1 LLLGEKSVIMPN
13 RNKHVTIYDVAK
25 ALGVSTSTVSRA
37 MRDHHTIGKAT
48 IKKVKKVAMEMGYEP
63 NAIASSLRE
72 KRTKTIGVIVSYI
85 NRPFISS
92 LIRGI
97 EEVASKNKYN
107 VIITQSLD
115 SYKKEVEDVKTM
127 YNSRVD
133 GLIVSLAMETTKY
146 KHFDPYLKMNYPLV
160 LADRVASEID
170 TDKVLIDNFSAAY
183 GATKHLIEQGYK
195 KIGHLAGAQQ
205 QFVYK
210 KRLEGYVAA
219 LKDHG
224 FEKEEALI
232 HYSRLNHEDGRDG
245 AKSLLK
251 LSARPDAVFAAN
263 DTSAIGF
270 MQYVEEVGLAIP
282 QDIGIVGFN
291 NDLISSI
298 VRPQLSTVDHPGIE
312 IGRKSAELILEKL
325 FNKSLNTIPQTVTF
339 RTQLIVRESSRRD

>member
-1 LLLGEKSVIMPN
+1 MPN

-37 MRDHHTIGKAT
+37 MRDHHSIGKAT
-48 IKKVKKVAMEMGYEP
+48 IKKVKKIAIEMGYEP
-63 NAIASSLRE
+63 NAVASNLRK

-115 SYKKEVEDVKTM
+115 SYNKELEDVKTM

-146 KHFDPYLKMNYPLV
+146 NHFEPYLNMSYPLV
-160 LADRVASEID
+160 FADRVADEID

-183 GATKHLIEQGYK
+183 EATRHLIKQGFK
-195 KIGHLAGAQQ
+195 RIGHLAGAQQ
-205 QFVYK
+205 QLVYRQ
-210 KRLEGYVAA
+210 RLEGYVAA
-219 LKDHG
+219 LRDHG
-224 FEKEEALI
+224 FQREEKLI
-232 HYSRLNHEDGRDG
+232 YQSRLSHEDGRDG
-245 AKSLLK
+245 AMSLLE
-251 LSARPDAVFAAN
+251 LSKKPDAIFAAN
-263 DTSAIGF
+263 DTSAVGF
-270 MQYVEEVGLAIP
+270 MQYVEEAGLSIP
-282 QDIGIVGFN
+282 KDMGIVGFN

-298 VRPQLSTVDHPGIE
+298 VRPQLTTVDHPGIE
-312 IGRKSAELILEKL
+312 IGRKAAELVLDKL
-325 FNKSLNTIPQTVTF
+325 HNKSLNTIPQTVIF
-339 RTQLIVRESSRRD
+339 RTQLIVRKSSVRD